1 MASLP
6 TPTTFEP
13 AEALDGGPD
22 GLAVIARLL
31 DELPDGL
38 AGDGVAFLEIGAD
51 QGEAIVALAG
61 ERLAGLDLPGR
72 DGPRGSASHGGA
84 PPARVA

>member
-61 ERLAGLDLPGR
+61 ERLPGWTCQVATDLAGL
-72 DGPRGSASHGGA
+72 PRTAVLRR
-84 PPARVA
+84 PVA